1 MIVVSLDMAYRL
13 YGTISVKRYSFSISC
28 SYGRVLFALVLIV
41 RPEPD
46 DGLQPSGSWKQHGPR
61 GARHSAQSSRRTL
74 VFGRSYRD
82 QNHDAVIR
90 IGGEAPRRRAHSPYG
105 ADTMRYGGW
114 PPPRIVLK
122 PCYVCCIRL
131 HCLVCSSRCSRY
143 RQAQRNTFGDLAGRH
158 HAPQRDE

>member
-1 MIVVSLDMAYRL
+1 MGRFLSSAILSRFLAPMV
-13 YGTISVKRYSFSISC
+13 GSC
-28 SYGRVLFALVLIV
+28 LRLVLIV
-41 RPEPD
+41 RHEPERKLEATRSE
-46 DGLQPSGSWKQHGPR
+46 GELAIQRK
-61 GARHSAQSSRRTL
+61 SSRRIL

-105 ADTMRYGGW
+105 AETMRYGGW

-131 HCLVCSSRCSRY
+131 HWLVCSSRCSRY
-143 RQAQRNTFGDLAGRH
+143 RRAQRNSFGDLAGRH

>member
-1 MIVVSLDMAYRL
+1 MTLISLDMAYRL
-13 YGTISVKRYSFSISC
+13 YGAISVKRYSFSISC
-28 SYGRVLFALVLIV
+28 SYSRVLFAPGADRSSRTRAEVGSNTV
-41 RPEPD
+41 RGE
-46 DGLQPSGSWKQHGPR
+46 LAIQR
-61 GARHSAQSSRRTL
+61 RSSRRIL

-131 HCLVCSSRCSRY
+131 LACLLISLFMLPPGAKKYLRGSRRSSPCAKAR
-143 RQAQRNTFGDLAGRH
+143 
-158 HAPQRDE
+158 